1 MTQKKSK
8 RSFLDSYPSVLKKM
22 STNISVNE
30 GTAGTGSVTDP
41 HLSFEYQRNSET
53 VSRTVFG
60 ANGSAFTTRLD
71 LPKGVSRRQDARSM
85 FDQAFL
91 KSGKGCWHR
100 PLRGEMRVADLYS
113 GCGGLSL
120 GAREACIAF
129 GRNFKS
135 VLAVDKDKDSRN
147 VYTNNFSPQVFHDED
162 IWKLLTGEIGKRLN
176 SGEKSLA
183 KRIGRIDVLLAGPP
197 CQGHSDLNN
206 YTRRDDKRNHLY
218 ERVARF
224 AEVATPS
231 HLIIENVPTVIHG
244 KDKSLDRT
252 LNRLRE
258 LNYNVSS
265 QVVNLELLGVPQRRK
280 RHVVIASLKK
290 PISIDSVIARNSVS
304 KERSLKW
311 AISDLEQEEA
321 VGIFRTPSV
330 LHRTN
335 LQRIDYLMENDIY
348 DLPNHLR
355 PICHQDEHSY
365 VSMYGRLHYDKPAQ
379 TITSGFG
386 SPGQGRYIH
395 PTQRRTLLPHE
406 AARVQFFPDSFDF
419 SSVTLRTALA
429 NMLGNAVPMLLA
441 YVFCLEFLS
450 NAYLI

>member
-1 MTQKKSK
+1 
-8 RSFLDSYPSVLKKM
+8 M
-22 STNISVNE
+22 STKISINDVSS
-30 GTAGTGSVTDP
+30 GGLTPTHS
-41 HLSFEYQRNSET
+41 HLSFEYNRSSDT
-53 VSRTVFG
+53 VSRTVFRP
-60 ANGSAFTTRLD
+60 NGSAFTTRFD
-71 LPKGVSRRQDARSM
+71 LPKIVSRRQNARSM
-85 FDQAFL
+85 FEQAFL
-91 KSGKGCWHR
+91 RSQKGCWHG
-100 PLRGEMRVADLYS
+100 PLREDMRIADLFS

-129 GRNFKS
+129 GKNFKS
-135 VLAVDKDKDSRN
+135 VLAVDNDKNSRN
-147 VYTNNFSPQVFHDED
+147 VYTKNFSPQIFHEDD
-162 IWKLLTGEIGKRLN
+162 IWKLLTGEIGKRLTPE
-176 SGEKSLA
+176 EKLLA
-183 KRIGRIDVLLAGPP
+183 NQIGRVDVLLAGPP

-224 AEVATPS
+224 AEVAMPS

-252 LNRLRE
+252 LKRLGE
-258 LNYNVSS
+258 LSYNVSS
-265 QVVNLELLGVPQRRK
+265 QIVNLELLGVPQRRK
-280 RHVVIASLKK
+280 RHVVVASLKNQ
-290 PISIDSVIARNSVS
+290 ISIEGVIKRNGVTR
-304 KERSLKW
+304 ERSLKW
-311 AISDLEQEEA
+311 AIDDLENEEP
-321 VGIFRTPSV
+321 VDTFQTPSV
-330 LHRTN
+330 LHRN
-335 LQRIDYLMENDIY
+335 NVRRINYLMDNNLY

-379 TITSGFG
+379 TVTSGFG

-406 AARVQFFPDSFDF
+406 AARIQFFPDSFDF
-419 SSVTLRTALA
+419 SPVSSRTALA

-441 YVFCLEFLS
+441 YVFCLEFLI